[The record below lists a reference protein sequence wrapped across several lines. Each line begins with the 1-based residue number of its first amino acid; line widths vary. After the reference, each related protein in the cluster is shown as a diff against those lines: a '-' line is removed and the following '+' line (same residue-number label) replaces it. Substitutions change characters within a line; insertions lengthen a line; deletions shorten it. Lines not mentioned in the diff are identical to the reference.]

1 MIDTILTTI
10 MVILSGILGTA
21 LAYILCGI
29 FEE

>member
-1 MIDTILTTI
+1 MIDTILTII
-10 MVILSGILGTA
+10 MVILSGILGIA